1 MAGYLSLPLV
11 MRFCLLIFSVFALLL
26 LESCRREEP
35 APDING
41 AAYFPYRPGEERI
54 YRVDSFLH
62 SSLADSVEY
71 RYRLMKEKVVSDE
84 ADLQGVMVNR
94 IERWFSSDSGRTYFF
109 HSLATCSRRA
119 DHAWWME
126 ENRTWVKLSF
136 PVRQNRSWDG
146 NAYNAGG
153 IRDFRYTRIRG
164 AFNNGVQ
171 TFPATIEVQI
181 QADSSFIN
189 RYIEKEV
196 YAEDLGMVY
205 RESVRL
211 DFQPGADQA
220 NGHEAY
226 IRLLSIRR

>member
-1 MAGYLSLPLV
+1 
-11 MRFCLLIFSVFALLL
+11 MRFSLFMLSSLLL
-26 LESCRREEP
+26 LLAASCRREEA
-35 APDING
+35 APDIDG
-41 AAYFPYRPGEERI
+41 AAYFPYRPGEERT
-54 YRVDSFLH
+54 YRIDSFLH

-71 RYRLMKEKVVSDE
+71 RYRIMKEKVVSDQ

-94 IERWFSSDSGRTYFF
+94 IERWISADSGRTYAF

-171 TFPATIEVQI
+171 VFPQTIEVQM

-196 YAEDLGMVY
+196 YAEGLGMVY
-205 RESVRL
+205 RESVQL
-211 DFQPGADQA
+211 DFQPGANMA

-226 IRLLSIRR
+226 IRLMSIRR

>member
-1 MAGYLSLPLV
+1 
-11 MRFCLLIFSVFALLL
+11 MRFFLLILTGFLFITTN
-26 LESCRREEP
+26 SCRREEP

-71 RYRLMKEKVVSDE
+71 RYRLMKEKVVSDQ

-94 IERWFSSDSGRTYFF
+94 IERWFSSDSGRTYSF

-164 AFNNGVQ
+164 PFNNGVKIS
-171 TFPATIEVQI
+171 PATIEVQM

-196 YAEDLGMVY
+196 YAEGLGMVY

-211 DFQPGADQA
+211 DFQPGVDMA